1 MKKKTLKENA
11 RHGPKDSQQESKASY
26 FKDCKDCSNC
36 YQQSKQFDF
45 CNKKKIR
52 LMKFSALWF
61 STPSSVLDF
70 TCKSTKLKEAR
81 FSLSQK

>member
-45 CNKKKIR
+45 CNKKKNPVDEVQC
-52 LMKFSALWF
+52 ALVQYAVQRAGF
-61 STPSSVLDF
+61 HL
-70 TCKSTKLKEAR
+70 
-81 FSLSQK
+81 